1 MIEIIELIKKDKKL
15 FAIVAAG
22 IAGVL
27 VLIFLSIDDG
37 SKEIS
42 QQVTENVSSYV
53 SNSSAETESMLEKK
67 LESIISQVKGAGEI
81 TATVAVKS
89 SGEYL
94 YAENIKE
101 DYDGDSQSKNSEVVI
116 HKNQNGADT
125 GLIIGVKNPEIIGVA
140 VVCEGGDSS
149 VIRAEITNLI
159 TSLFG
164 IGADRVYVG
173 TKAAD

>member
-1 MIEIIELIKKDKKL
+1 MNEIIELIKKDKKL
-15 FAIVAAG
+15 IVIVAVG
-22 IAGVL
+22 LAGVFL
-27 VLIFLSIDDG
+27 LICLSDDG
-37 SKEIS
+37 VNENS
-42 QQVTENVSSYV
+42 QQITESISTYV
-53 SNSSAETESMLEKK
+53 CSSSAEIESMLEKK
-67 LESIISQVKGAGEI
+67 LETIISQVKGAGKI
-81 TATVAVKS
+81 TATVTVES

-101 DYDGDSQSKNSEVVI
+101 DYDSDSQSKDCEVVI
-116 HKNQNGADT
+116 YENQNGADS

-149 VIRAEITNLI
+149 VVRSEITNLI